1 MKADNDT
8 SNDDGPLNA
17 RTLGIGSSRFAANK
31 RRVGRILKNAGSS
44 VLDIGCGDGRYM
56 HTLLQHG
63 RETYGLD
70 LAPQPYSTNISRYV
84 IKGDA
89 RHLPFTAQS
98 FDTVLMINVLEHTDD
113 LSALQEAYRV
123 CRKNVVFSVPHEKEE
138 ELGHYNITY
147 HPYVDPTHL
156 RYYTMERVTATFAD
170 AGFTMDEI
178 CFDGPINSLGLFLRA
193 LHLPRLLVL
202 ELELRLIEF
211 RESRNTI

>member
-1 MKADNDT
+1 
-8 SNDDGPLNA
+8 
-17 RTLGIGSSRFAANK
+17 
-31 RRVGRILKNAGSS
+31 
-44 VLDIGCGDGRYM
+44 
-56 HTLLQHG
+56 
-63 RETYGLD
+63 
-70 LAPQPYSTNISRYV
+70 
-84 IKGDA
+84 
-89 RHLPFTAQS
+89 
-98 FDTVLMINVLEHTDD
+98 MINVLEHTDD

-193 LHLPRLLVL
+193 LHLPRLLSIGVGITVN
-202 ELELRLIEF
+202 RIPGIKKYYMNIEGVASRDATF
-211 RESRNTI
+211 RVSLNPNFEK